1 MDETQFGHLAA
12 IYPAGAIL
20 RAFEDIERF
29 FAHIIPDVP
38 AGISSITATALL
50 ANARKQQLISKE
62 IEDAF
67 RKINDLR
74 NSAVHF
80 KKTYLPQDALE
91 FREKAA
97 SLLQDIL
104 PFEDELR
111 ATADALKVISIQSYK
126 DPEELE
132 YHEDRDYRI
141 YILPKGR
148 VRITHFL
155 YEDAE
160 CRSVGEFRAFS
171 TREHLDKMI
180 SKNVISD
187 MVALGAA
194 P

>member
-29 FAHIIPDVP
+29 FAHIIPDLP
-38 AGISSITATALL
+38 AGVSSITVTALL
-50 ANARKQQLISKE
+50 ATAQKQQLISEE

-67 RKINDLR
+67 GKINDLR

-111 ATADALKVISIQSYK
+111 ATADALKVRFIQSYRA
-126 DPEELE
+126 PEELK

-148 VRITHFL
+148 VRITHL
-155 YEDAE
+155 YKSWER
-160 CRSVGEFRAFS
+160 RSVGEFRAFS
-171 TREHLDKMI
+171 RRERLDKMI
-180 SKNVISD
+180 SRNVISD
-187 MVALGAA
+187 MEALGAA

>member
-38 AGISSITATALL
+38 VGISSITVTALL
-50 ANARKQQLISKE
+50 ATAQKQRLISEE

-67 RKINDLR
+67 GKINDLR

-97 SLLQDIL
+97 SLLQEML

-111 ATADALKVISIQSYK
+111 ATADALKVRFIQSYR
-126 DPEELE
+126 DPEELK

-155 YEDAE
+155 YKGWEY
-160 CRSVGEFRAFS
+160 RSVGEFRAFS
-171 TREHLDKMI
+171 RRDRLDKMI

-187 MVALGAA
+187 MEALGAA